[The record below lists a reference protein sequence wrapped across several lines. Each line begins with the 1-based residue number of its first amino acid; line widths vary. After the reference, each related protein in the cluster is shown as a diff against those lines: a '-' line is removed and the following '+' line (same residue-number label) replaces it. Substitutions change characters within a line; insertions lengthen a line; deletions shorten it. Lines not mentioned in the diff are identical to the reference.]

1 MLSQLDNMSDRDI
14 DGRSALNRGR
24 KNGNA
29 RLVEAD
35 IHDIRRRLKAGEPR
49 ISIARA
55 YNISRQAIYN
65 IKRGAHWGWLP
76 EEP

>member
-35 IHDIRRRLKAGEPR
+35 VHDIRRRLKAGER
-49 ISIARA
+49 GLSIASVVIPTFVSHARL
-55 YNISRQAIYN
+55 Y
-65 IKRGAHWGWLP
+65 
-76 EEP
+76 